1 MDYSL
6 LVGKDE
12 TTNKLV
18 VGIIDYL
25 RPFSLDKLLESQ
37 VNFKFK
43 IMANFN
49 TKPLYAGFKF
59 ITRPDILL

>member
-37 VNFKFK
+37 VNFKN
-43 IMANFN
+43 MANFN
-49 TKPLYAGFKF
+49 TKSSYSGLKF
-59 ITRPDILL
+59 ITRQDVV